1 MKRFRATALAALV
14 LFPMLALAQP
24 GPPGGDDMDGGGGR
38 PGRPAFLR
46 YLFRPEVVMR
56 NQEAIG
62 LTPAQRDTIS
72 AAMTKAQQKLLSLRW
87 EIEAKGEAA
96 APLFA
101 AEKIDPGPALAAAG
115 QLMTLE
121 EQVKREHL
129 TLLIAVK
136 NALTAEQQTKL
147 RELEPD
153 PWKRRRP

>member
-1 MKRFRATALAALV
+1 MMRFRATALAALV
-14 LFPMLALAQP
+14 LLPMLALAQP
-24 GPPGGDDMDGGGGR
+24 GPPGGDDMDGGGR

-62 LTPAQRDTIS
+62 LTAAQRDTIS
-72 AAMTKAQQKLLSLRW
+72 AAMAKAQQKLLALRW
-87 EIEAKGEAA
+87 EIEAKGETA

-115 QLMTLE
+115 EIMTLE
-121 EQVKREHL
+121 EQSKREHL

-147 RELEPD
+147 RELEPE
-153 PWKRRRP
+153 PWQRRRP